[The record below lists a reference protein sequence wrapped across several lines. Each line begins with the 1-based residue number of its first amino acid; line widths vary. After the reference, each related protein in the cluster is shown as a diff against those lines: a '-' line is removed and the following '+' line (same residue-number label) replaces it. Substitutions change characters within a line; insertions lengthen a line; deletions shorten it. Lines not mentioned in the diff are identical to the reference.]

1 MNASM
6 AVGTKGDR
14 ELDVTE
20 APDNYYVCSCD
31 QACEFLDLIEQFEHG
46 DEARAFAEEILRA
59 NKLPLTIRYGAPR

>member
-6 AVGTKGDR
+6 AVGTKGDH

-31 QACEFLDLIEQFEHG
+31 QAAEFLDLIER
-46 DEARAFAEEILRA
+46 ARAFAEEISRA
-59 NKLPLTIRYGAPR
+59 NKLPLTTRYEP

>member
-6 AVGTKGDR
+6 AVGTKGDH

-46 DEARAFAEEILRA
+46 DEARTFAEEISCA
-59 NKLPLTIRYGAPR
+59 NKLPLTTRYEP